1 MIALATPQISMIAKT
16 GSIVSC
22 MNRSTKYLNTPS
34 FMSKV
39 FKKPKKYDQ
48 AMIDDVIEMRRVL
61 ALKPADVFAKREEA
75 TATTGSPDK
84 AQVPTMNNRT
94 ARSLSGN
101 ALLQLYIVRT
111 LLL

>member
-1 MIALATPQISMIAKT
+1 MRAHATPKISIIAKT
-16 GSIVSC
+16 GSIVTC
-22 MNRSTKYLNTPS
+22 MNKSTKYLNTPS

-39 FKKPKKYDQ
+39 FKKPNKYDQ
-48 AMIDDVIEMRRVL
+48 AMIDDVIEMRKVL
-61 ALKPADVFAKREEA
+61 ALKPADVVAKREEA

-94 ARSLSGN
+94 ARSFSGKV
-101 ALLQLYIVRT
+101 LLQLYVVRT